1 MTLLNT
7 LKLTATQKP
16 SKASPVQER
25 RNKLAKRLWEQI
37 ELAKS
42 KQAGTSFT
50 PTKFRTITDRETGLR
65 KQVEQIK
72 RLKQWWWTTDVG
84 KVAISVRFGPRTI
97 EIAKGKYAVEIAS
110 EKDLVP
116 TLDLLRQA
124 TLNGELDTAIEFV
137 STKLRDG
144 FKK

>member
-7 LKLTATQKP
+7 LKLTASQKP
-16 SKASPVQER
+16 NKASPVQER

-42 KQAGTSFT
+42 KQSGTVFA
-50 PTKFRTITDRETGLR
+50 PIKFRTITDRETGLR

-72 RLKQWWWTTDVG
+72 RLKQWWWTTDAG
-84 KVAISVRFGPRTI
+84 KLAISVRFGPRTV
-97 EIAKGKYAVEIAS
+97 EIAKGKYAVEIAN

-116 TLDLLRQA
+116 TLNLLRQA
-124 TLNGELDTAIEFV
+124 TLNGELDIAIESV

>member
-42 KQAGTSFT
+42 KQSGTSFT

-72 RLKQWWWTTDVG
+72 RLKQWWWTTDAG

>member
-7 LKLTATQKP
+7 LKLTATQKS

-42 KQAGTSFT
+42 KQTGTTFT
-50 PTKFRTITDRETGLR
+50 ATKFRTITDKETGLR

-72 RLKQWWWTTDVG
+72 RLKQWWWTTDAG

>member
-42 KQAGTSFT
+42 KQAGTSFYT
-50 PTKFRTITDRETGLR
+50 H
-65 KQVEQIK
+65 QV
-72 RLKQWWWTTDVG
+72 
-84 KVAISVRFGPRTI
+84 PH
-97 EIAKGKYAVEIAS
+97 YY
-110 EKDLVP
+110 
-116 TLDLLRQA
+116 
-124 TLNGELDTAIEFV
+124 
-137 STKLRDG
+137 
-144 FKK
+144 